1 MFIGSNTSLVAPLT
15 LEENSVIGAGSVITK
30 NVRRKT
36 LALTRSLQTEVKN
49 YKKKKK

>member
-36 LALTRSLQTEVKN
+36 LALTRSLQTVVKN